1 MEKLYVIADP
11 ILTGLHPLHE
21 NRYITTSQ
29 KTETAIVDG
38 LESWEFTDQSGKI
51 IAEMTDCEDQASY
64 ARAFAAAPEMI
75 IALQKVLAKFCYL
88 EELEARGMRVEWRE
102 IGAEG
107 QIAACRDAL
116 CAAIGN
122 EGMKQFMSGLYF
134 PEKQ

>member
-1 MEKLYVIADP
+1 MQKLYVIADP
-11 ILTGLHPLHE
+11 VLKGLHPLHDS
-21 NRYITTSQ
+21 RYITTGM
-29 KTETAIVDG
+29 KTHLTETECGPD
-38 LESWEFTDQSGKI
+38 WEFEDPTAAI
-51 IAEMTDCEDQASY
+51 IASMTDCEDQASY

-88 EELEARGMRVEWRE
+88 EELESRGMRVEWRE

-122 EGMKQFMSGLYF
+122 EGMKQFMAGLHFSG
-134 PEKQ
+134 KQ